1 MAQLKEVCSS
11 PPVRGLK
18 SQLAVEH
25 PSTEGPWKPHKK
37 RYPIF
42 QEKGEATMK
51 WQDHNKIKSYTYW
64 VGSSGLL
71 FHNLKN

>member
-1 MAQLKEVCSS
+1 MAEWEDTNSS
-11 PPVRGLK
+11 APERTPK

-51 WQDHNKIKSYTYW
+51 W
-64 VGSSGLL
+64 
-71 FHNLKN
+71 